1 VVITGAMDKTVSPRR
16 HSRPFA
22 SAVPNAKYIMLPD
35 VGHMIQN
42 VAPELVVSEIDAMIG
57 RLAHSTTAAAGQGRD

>member
-1 VVITGAMDKTVSPRR
+1 MDKTVSPSR

-22 SAVPNAKYIMLPD
+22 SAVLNAKLIMLPD

-57 RLAHSTTAAAGQGRD
+57 RLAHSTMAAAASAGRD